1 MLINY
6 SLVIINSS
14 VPLLFPYTVL
24 NKNCNA
30 AAEEIKIAMVQGNV
44 SIGIISNPEYKLDVT
59 AAEAEW
65 EETPVLT
72 ISPVVLWGVEFY
84 RKN

>member
-1 MLINY
+1 MNALL
-6 SLVIINSS
+6 SAQFTDLPRVIINGS

-44 SIGIISNPEYKLDVT
+44 SIGISNPEYKLDVT
-59 AAEAEW
+59 AAEAE
-65 EETPVLT
+65 
-72 ISPVVLWGVEFY
+72 
-84 RKN
+84 

>member
-1 MLINY
+1 MLSNFIPPP
-6 SLVIINSS
+6 SKCVDQLRIVIINGS

-44 SIGIISNPEYKLDVT
+44 SIGISNPEYKLDVT
-59 AAEAEW
+59 AAEAE
-65 EETPVLT
+65 
-72 ISPVVLWGVEFY
+72 
-84 RKN
+84 

>member
-1 MLINY
+1 M
-6 SLVIINSS
+6 
-14 VPLLFPYTVL
+14 PLLFPYTVL

-44 SIGIISNPEYKLDVT
+44 SIGISNPEYKLDVT

>member
-1 MLINY
+1 MCLYY
-6 SLVIINSS
+6 SLTQ
-14 VPLLFPYTVL
+14 YQVL

-44 SIGIISNPEYKLDVT
+44 SIGISNPEYKLDVT

-65 EETPVLT
+65 E
-72 ISPVVLWGVEFY
+72 
-84 RKN
+84 

>member
-1 MLINY
+1 MCWSTI
-6 SLVIINSS
+6 VIINSS

-44 SIGIISNPEYKLDVT
+44 SIGISNPEYKLDVT

>member
-1 MLINY
+1 MGKYANPKIAFF
-6 SLVIINSS
+6 LVR
-14 VPLLFPYTVL
+14 YTSTKYVVTQY
-24 NKNCNA
+24 NNA